1 MLGSTSVTRRTRK
14 GGVQRLTRTATRPS
28 TKGTTGNQSLFDESL
43 DWLDRKLQQIDQK
56 LSQIRT
62 YISEESNLE
71 PSN

>member
-1 MLGSTSVTRRTRK
+1 MLGGITVLRRTR
-14 GGVQRLTRTATRPS
+14 GGIQRLTRTARRPS
-28 TKGTTGNQSLFDESL
+28 TKGVTGNQSILDESS

-62 YISEESNLE
+62 YISEESSLE